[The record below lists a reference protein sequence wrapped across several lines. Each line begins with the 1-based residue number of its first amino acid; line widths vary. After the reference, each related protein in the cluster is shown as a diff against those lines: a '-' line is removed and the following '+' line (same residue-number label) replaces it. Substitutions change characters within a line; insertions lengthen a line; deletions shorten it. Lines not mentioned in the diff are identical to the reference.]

1 MAKKAITAATAE
13 NGTPSGTK
21 QSDTGQFGTP
31 PSDATPGNRFG
42 MPHALVI
49 IAFIVT
55 AAFLAPDGMSVEQV
69 LLLLGG
75 AGGIGAAVVA
85 LATSGGRGGRIARLL
100 RAYLHAGN

>member
-13 NGTPSGTK
+13 NGTPFDTK
-21 QSDTGQFGTP
+21 VSDTRQSDAL
-31 PSDATPGNRFG
+31 PSDTTPANRFG

-55 AAFLAPDGMSVEQV
+55 AAFLAPDDMSVEQV

-85 LATSGGRGGRIARLL
+85 LATSGGRGGRLTRLL